1 MANLSFFFTL
11 VGFLRRSQLLEL
23 RSALLFCSIIFFNW
37 FPSTGIDGANM
48 DRVEELA
55 HVRRQAAAENQ
66 RDCNVGQS
74 YCEKAI
80 FGPKVLANKEQVKL
94 RSPWRGC
101 SQSLVLPTSPSE
113 GKSKARCR
121 AWRLRLHLD
130 EAVSSRA
137 EDGS

>member
-55 HVRRQAAAENQ
+55 HVRRQAAAENE
-66 RDCNVGQS
+66 RDYNVGQS

-80 FGPKVLANKEQVKL
+80 FGPKVLTKKGAGEVGITL
-94 RSPWRGC
+94 AR
-101 SQSLVLPTSPSE
+101 LFSE
-113 GKSKARCR
+113 
-121 AWRLRLHLD
+121 
-130 EAVSSRA
+130 SRA
-137 EDGS
+137 ADFPQREQEQGTTPGSETSAPS